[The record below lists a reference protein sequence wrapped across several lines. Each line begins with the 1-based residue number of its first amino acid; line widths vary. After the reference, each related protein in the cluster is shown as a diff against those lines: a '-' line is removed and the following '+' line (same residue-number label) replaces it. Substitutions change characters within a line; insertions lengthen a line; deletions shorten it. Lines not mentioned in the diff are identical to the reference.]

1 MDKETKKTKKPEP
14 KDFGWYGSSSF
25 DEDSGWVYEG
35 GEEKYF
41 EALAQWKKDNPED
54 K

>member
-14 KDFGWYGSSSF
+14 KDFGWYDSSSYEEKNGWM
-25 DEDSGWVYEG
+25 DEDC
-35 GEEKYF
+35 EEKYF
-41 EALAQWKKDNPED
+41 EALAQWEKDNPED